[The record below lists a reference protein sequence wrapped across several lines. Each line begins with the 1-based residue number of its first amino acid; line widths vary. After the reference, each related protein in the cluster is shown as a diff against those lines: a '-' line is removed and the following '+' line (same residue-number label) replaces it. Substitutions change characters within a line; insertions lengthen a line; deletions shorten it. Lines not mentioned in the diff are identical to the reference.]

1 MNQKTLPFSLLTC
14 LTLLIGLLS
23 SCSLTFQPKDPDDA
37 LTNVNLPSDIS
48 KSKLVNVEF
57 VAHLFQKFSEEDEI
71 SLDILD
77 LVSGVSYNLE
87 RYSLVKNENTFSLSI
102 MLPQGSTIAYRY
114 TLTHPIEVGEILPDG
129 TALSFRQI
137 VVRENLVVND
147 AIAGW
152 PEVVY
157 NGPLVDLNGVVADD
171 ETEAPLADVLINVAG
186 KTALTDM
193 NGRFFVRG
201 LPVGE
206 HNLVATLSDGSYL
219 SFQQEVNMVENLETL
234 AIIRMT
240 PLHEVTLTFVMTP
253 PNEAVGAPVRMAGN
267 LRQFGQTFSDMLTG
281 AGSMAVN
288 MPLMARNSDG
298 KYVIQLN
305 LFAGSS
311 VRYQYTLGDSIINSE
326 RAQDGTR
333 FVREFIVPDKDV
345 IVNDTVTTW
354 RVPQQ
359 SAVSFFATSP
369 GTSES
374 ADQVYIQFNLGSW
387 SNPIPMW
394 PMGNNQ
400 WMLVYNPRSE
410 GEEPVVYRYCRNAD
424 CTLGEENYPNTTP
437 RSFTLGTTTEIHD
450 EISAWR
456 LWDPSTQ
463 TTDSYSLVSFDEEA
477 LVGIEIDPVYASN
490 ILNASFGM
498 VDQLSSNGF
507 NWLILTPVWKVGMN
521 KDIPFIDSDPSI
533 TIPSTELNRI
543 AMAAR
548 DEGLKV
554 AIYPQLLYPSDMSSW
569 WTDSMKSM
577 IWWQQWYA
585 DYERMVM
592 HVIKLATAIKADQ
605 IILGGPDVANSYPG
619 AMATVGENY
628 GTPKTSEKFWTDL
641 LTKIDEYYEGQILLA
656 QDVSSESLETYSFYE
671 QSQGFYLLF
680 NSDLQN
686 STFYTTETVGSF
698 VDSVV
703 FGFYETNQ
711 KPIYFG
717 LNGASFTTTTV
728 STINNSSSIISSTN
742 ITYNSHNV
750 DLDAQTQFYSAY
762 LNAISARG
770 WISGVSSRGFFPAM
784 QMSDFSS
791 SIYGKPAFYLFHNQ

>member
-1 MNQKTLPFSLLTC
+1 MK
-14 LTLLIGLLS
+14 
-23 SCSLTFQPKDPDDA
+23 
-37 LTNVNLPSDIS
+37 
-48 KSKLVNVEF
+48 VEF
-57 VAHLFQKFSEEDEI
+57 NAHPLQQFSEEDEI
-71 SLDILD
+71 SLDLLD

-87 RYSLVKNENTFSLSI
+87 RYILIKNQNTFSVSV

-114 TLTHPIEVGEILPDG
+114 TLTHPIEVAESLPDG
-129 TALSFRQI
+129 TTLSFRQI
-137 VVRENLVVND
+137 VVRENLVIND
-147 AIAGW
+147 TIAGW
-152 PEVVY
+152 SGTAY
-157 NGPLVDLNGVVADD
+157 SGPLVDLNGVVADD

-186 KTALTDM
+186 KTAMTGM
-193 NGRFFVRG
+193 NGRFFIRG

-240 PLHEVTLTFVMTP
+240 PLPEVTLTFVMTP

-267 LRQFGQTFSDMLTG
+267 LRQFGQTFSDMLS
-281 AGSMAVN
+281 GSGSKAVN

-345 IVNDTVTTW
+345 IVNDTVATW
-354 RVPQQ
+354 RVSQK
-359 SAVSFFATSP
+359 STVSFFAISPETSAI
-369 GTSES
+369 T
-374 ADQVYIQFNLGSW
+374 DQVYIQFNLGSW

-394 PMGNNQ
+394 PMENNQ
-400 WMLVYNPRSE
+400 WMLVYNPRSDS
-410 GEEPVVYRYCRNAD
+410 EEPISYRYCRNAD
-424 CTLGEENYPNTTP
+424 CTLGEETYPNTTP
-437 RSFTLGTTTEIHD
+437 RSFTVDTTPEIHD
-450 EISAWR
+450 EIGAWR
-456 LWDPSTQ
+456 LWDPSQQVADTIEP
-463 TTDSYSLVSFDEEA
+463 VSFDKEA
-477 LVGIEIDPVYASN
+477 LVGVEIDPVYASN
-490 ILNASFGM
+490 FLNASFGM
-498 VDQLSSNGF
+498 VDQLSADGF
-507 NWLILTPVWKVGMN
+507 NWLILTPTWKVGMN
-521 KDIPFIDSDPSI
+521 KDLPFIDSDPSV

-548 DEGLKV
+548 EVGLKV

-569 WTDSMKSM
+569 WTDSLKTM

-605 IILGGPDVANSYPG
+605 IILGGPDAANSYPG
-619 AMATVGENY
+619 AIKTVGENY
-628 GTPKTSEKFWTDL
+628 GTPKTSEKYWTDL
-641 LTKIDEYYEGQILLA
+641 LTKTDEYYEGQILLA

-711 KPIYFG
+711 KPVYFG

-728 STINNSSSIISSTN
+728 STINNPSSIISSTN
-742 ITYNSHNV
+742 VTYNSHNV
-750 DLDAQTQFYSAY
+750 DLDNQTQFYSAY

-791 SIYGKPAFYLFHNQ
+791 SIYGKPAFYLFHNR

>member
-1 MNQKTLPFSLLTC
+1 MK
-14 LTLLIGLLS
+14 
-23 SCSLTFQPKDPDDA
+23 
-37 LTNVNLPSDIS
+37 
-48 KSKLVNVEF
+48 VEF
-57 VAHLFQKFSEEDEI
+57 NAHPLQQFSEEDEI

-87 RYSLVKNENTFSLSI
+87 RYILTKNQNTFSVSV

-114 TLTHPIEVGEILPDG
+114 TLTHPIEVAESLPDG
-129 TALSFRQI
+129 TTLSFRQI
-137 VVRENLVVND
+137 VVRENLVIND
-147 AIAGW
+147 TIAGW
-152 PEVVY
+152 SGTAY
-157 NGPLVDLNGVVADD
+157 SGPLVDLNGVVADD

-186 KTALTDM
+186 KTAMTGM
-193 NGRFFVRG
+193 NGRFFIRG

-240 PLHEVTLTFVMTP
+240 PLPEVTLTFVMTP

-267 LRQFGQTFSDMLTG
+267 LRQFGQTFSDMLS
-281 AGSMAVN
+281 GSGSKAVN

-345 IVNDTVTTW
+345 IVNDTVATW
-354 RVPQQ
+354 RVSQK
-359 SAVSFFATSP
+359 STVSFFAISPETSAI
-369 GTSES
+369 T
-374 ADQVYIQFNLGSW
+374 DQVYIQFNLGSW

-394 PMGNNQ
+394 PMENNQ
-400 WMLVYNPRSE
+400 WMLVYNPRSDS
-410 GEEPVVYRYCRNAD
+410 EEPISYRYCRNAD
-424 CTLGEENYPNTTP
+424 CTLGEETYPNTTP
-437 RSFTLGTTTEIHD
+437 RSFTVDTTPEIHD
-450 EISAWR
+450 EIGAWR
-456 LWDPSTQ
+456 LWDPSQQVADTIEP
-463 TTDSYSLVSFDEEA
+463 VSFDKEA
-477 LVGIEIDPVYASN
+477 LVGVEIDPVYASN
-490 ILNASFGM
+490 FLNASFGM
-498 VDQLSSNGF
+498 VDQLSADGF
-507 NWLILTPVWKVGMN
+507 NWLILTPTWKVGMN
-521 KDIPFIDSDPSI
+521 KDLPFIDSDPSV
-533 TIPSTELNRI
+533 TVPSTELNRI

-548 DEGLKV
+548 EVGLKV

-569 WTDSMKSM
+569 WTDSLKTM

-605 IILGGPDVANSYPG
+605 IILGGPDAANSYPG
-619 AMATVGENY
+619 AIKTVGENY
-628 GTPKTSEKFWTDL
+628 GTPKTSEKYWTDL
-641 LTKIDEYYEGQILLA
+641 LTKTDEYYEGQILLA

-703 FGFYETNQ
+703 FGFHETNQ

-717 LNGASFTTTTV
+717 LNGASFTTTIV
-728 STINNSSSIISSTN
+728 STINNPSSIISSTN
-742 ITYNSHNV
+742 VTHNSHNV